1 MVYSGIKSS
10 LPDIVAPEQSDLPAF
25 FFSRVRQNPAFTDS
39 SGSQAPRPLYIDGD
53 DPLATLTLSTAETL
67 TNRLAA
73 GLYHN
78 AGVRPDHVVAIV
90 MPNSVHYLP
99 IALAVLTLG
108 ATCTLANPAYT
119 SRELSHQLSDSQ
131 ARLVITVR
139 TLHPLVTE
147 AAEPNVPILLADS
160 DSMNKLPDTRSIFD
174 LRSNRDFPRPDA
186 AHLAPAFIP
195 YSSGTTGLPKGVKLS
210 HDNIIAN
217 ILQIT
222 AVHQTSTCRPTSI
235 AVLPMF
241 HSFGLTFLCFV
252 MPISGVTT
260 VVSRKFDMTQF
271 LGLVKQHQ
279 VTETM
284 LVPPIINA
292 LTKLPPKTLTDSLQ
306 SLRWVVVGAAPLS
319 SESIATLESLL
330 PELSILQG
338 YGLTE
343 TSPAVS
349 LNPPTASNVRSVGRL
364 LPSIEAKVV
373 DDIGRTLDSN
383 EIGELCFRGPNIMLG
398 YLNNDEAT
406 KETIDVDGYLHT
418 GDVGY
423 IDAQQHIYVTDR
435 KKELIK
441 YNGFQVAPAEL
452 EGIILQH
459 PDVRDCAVKG
469 VFDPQRQTEVPK
481 AYLVLTD
488 PDQNDPAAAAQR
500 VVEWVNN
507 QVAYYKQLRGGYV
520 LVSSIPRNTS
530 GKILRRLLE

>member
-1 MVYSGIKSS
+1 MVYTGIKSS
-10 LPDIVAPEQSDLPAF
+10 LPDIAVPEQLDLPAF
-25 FFSRVRQNPAFTDS
+25 FFSRARQNLAFTDS
-39 SGSQAPRPLYIDGD
+39 NSSQAPRPLYIDGD
-53 DPLATLTLSTAETL
+53 DPSVTLTLSAAEAL
-67 TNRLAA
+67 TNRLAS
-73 GLYHN
+73 GLYHA
-78 AGVRPDHVVAIV
+78 AGVRPGHVVAIV

-99 IALAVLTLG
+99 ITLSVLTLG
-108 ATCTLANPAYT
+108 ATCMLANPAYT
-119 SRELSHQLSDSQ
+119 PRELSHQLSDSQ
-131 ARLVITVR
+131 AHIVITVAA
-139 TLHPLVTE
+139 LHPLVAE
-147 AAEPNVPILLADS
+147 AAESDITILLADS
-160 DSMNKLPDTRSIFD
+160 DSVNEIPNTRSVFD
-174 LRSNRDFPRPDA
+174 LLSSRDFPRPDA

-210 HDNIIAN
+210 HNNIIAN

-222 AVHQTSTCRPTSI
+222 AVHQTTASRPTSA

-271 LGLVKQHQ
+271 LSLVKQHQ
-279 VTETM
+279 ITETM

-292 LTKLPPKTLTDSLQ
+292 LTKLPPKTLTDCLQ

-319 SESIATLESLL
+319 SDSIATLESLL
-330 PELSILQG
+330 PELSVLQG

-349 LNPPTASNVRSVGRL
+349 LNPPSACNVTSVGRL
-364 LPSIEAKVV
+364 LPSMEAKVV
-373 DDIGRTLDSN
+373 DDIGRTLGN
-383 EIGELCFRGPNIMLG
+383 AKVGELCFRGPNIMLG
-398 YLNNDEAT
+398 YLNNDNAT
-406 KETIDVDGYLHT
+406 KETIDVDGYLHS
-418 GDVGY
+418 GDIGY

-459 PDVRDCAVKG
+459 PKVRDCAVKG
-469 VFDPQRQTEVPK
+469 VFDQQRQTEVPK
-481 AYLVLTD
+481 VYLVLAD
-488 PDQNDPAAAAQR
+488 PDQNDPAAAAQQ

-507 QVAYYKQLRGGYV
+507 QVAYYKQLRGGFV
-520 LVSSIPRNTS
+520 LVNSIPRNAS